1 MNKIRNI
8 SCLLILFFS
17 TELALGQTNNSSI
30 FRFLDIT
37 PSAKSAALGG
47 NHVGLFDANSSL
59 FYLNPAYLTPA
70 SSKNIS
76 ATFVN
81 YLADSRIGFAN
92 GAYDIKN
99 IGTLGIG
106 IRYAGYGDM
115 DELDEN
121 GANIGSF
128 NASDLSLTTGLST
141 MLSEK
146 LSAGAA
152 VDFIHSS
159 YQNYNSSAITASGG
173 IYYLDAESNFS
184 AGLSFRNLGDQI
196 DYYNGFREDIP
207 FDISLG
213 ISKKPENFPFH
224 LHLTLRQLND
234 WDLRVPGES
243 ERPAFGDNLF
253 RHAIFGGEAAF
264 SENFKLRL
272 GYNRLLHEQT
282 KTSDSFDLAGVS
294 LGVGL
299 NIRGVTIDMSRSSY
313 SSIGGIVQI
322 SVSSRIN

>member
-1 MNKIRNI
+1 MNKIHKI
-8 SCLLILFFS
+8 LCLLILFFCS
-17 TELALGQTNNSSI
+17 DIVSAQTNNSSI

-37 PSAKSAALGG
+37 PSAKLAGLGG
-47 NHVGLFDANSSL
+47 NHVGLFEANSSV

-70 SSKNIS
+70 TSKNVS

-92 GAYDIKN
+92 GAYNIKD

-106 IRYAGYGDM
+106 LRYAGYGEL

-121 GANIGSF
+121 GTRLGSF
-128 NASDLSLTTGLST
+128 NASDISLTTGLST
-141 MLSEK
+141 MLNEK

-152 VDFIHSS
+152 VDLIHSS

-173 IYYLDAESNFS
+173 IYYLDKETNFS

-207 FDISLG
+207 FDISAG
-213 ISKKPENFPFH
+213 ISKKPEKFPFH
-224 LHLTLRQLND
+224 LHLTLRQLNN

-243 ERPAFGDNLF
+243 ETPAFLDNLF
-253 RHAIFGGEAAF
+253 RHVIFGGEASF
-264 SENFKLRL
+264 SENFKFRL

-282 KTSDSFDLAGVS
+282 KTNDSFDFGGVS

-299 NIRGVTIDMSRSSY
+299 KIKGINIDMSRSSY
-313 SSIGGIVQI
+313 SSVGGIVQI
-322 SVSSRIN
+322 SISSQLN

>member
-17 TELALGQTNNSSI
+17 SELALGQTNNSSI

-47 NHVGLFDANSSL
+47 NHVGLFDANYSL
-59 FYLNPAYLTPA
+59 FYLNPAYLTPT

-121 GANIGSF
+121 GTNIGSF
-128 NASDLSLTTGLST
+128 NARDLSLTTGLST

-173 IYYLDAESNFS
+173 IYYLDLESNFS

-196 DYYNGFREDIP
+196 DYYNGFREELP
-207 FDISLG
+207 FDVSLG
-213 ISKKPENFPFH
+213 VSKKPENFPFH

-234 WDLRVPGES
+234 WDLRVPGEF
-243 ERPAFGDNLF
+243 EKPAFGDNLF
-253 RHAIFGGEAAF
+253 RHVIFGGEAAF
-264 SENFKLRL
+264 SENFKFRL
-272 GYNRLLHEQT
+272 GYNRMLHEQT

-299 NIRGVTIDMSRSSY
+299 NIRGVAIDISRSSY

-322 SVSSRIN
+322 SVSSQLN

>member
-1 MNKIRNI
+1 MLKIRNI
-8 SCLLILFFS
+8 FCLSLFFFVGS
-17 TELALGQTNNSSI
+17 HAFAQTNNSAI

-37 PSAKSAALGG
+37 PSAKAAAQGG
-47 NHVGLFDANSSL
+47 NHVGLFEANSSV

-70 SSKNIS
+70 SSKNVS

-106 IRYAGYGDM
+106 IRYAGYGDLNEF
-115 DELDEN
+115 DESGNNL
-121 GANIGSF
+121 GSL
-128 NASDLSLTTGLST
+128 NAGDLSLTTGLST

-159 YQNYNSSAITASGG
+159 YHSYNSSAITASGG
-173 IYYLDAESNFS
+173 VYYLDSESNFS

-207 FDISLG
+207 FDISAG

-234 WDLRVPGES
+234 WDLRVAGES
-243 ERPAFGDNLF
+243 EKPAFADNLF
-253 RHAIFGGEAAF
+253 RHVIFGGEAKF
-264 SENFKLRL
+264 NDNFKLRL

-282 KTSDSFDLAGVS
+282 NTSDSFDFAGVS
-294 LGVGL
+294 MGIGL
-299 NIRGVTIDMSRSSY
+299 RVRGIDIDLSRSSY
-313 SSIGGIVQI
+313 SSVGGIVQI
-322 SVSSRIN
+322 SVSSQLN

>member
-8 SCLLILFFS
+8 LCLSILFFS
-17 TELALGQTNNSSI
+17 AQLASAQTSNSAI

-37 PSAKSAALGG
+37 PSAKAAALGG

-59 FYLNPAYLTPA
+59 FYLNPAYLTPS
-70 SSKNIS
+70 SSKNVS

-81 YLADSRIGFAN
+81 YLSDSRIGFAN
-92 GAYDIKN
+92 GAYHIKN

-106 IRYAGYGDM
+106 VRYAGYGDL

-121 GANIGSF
+121 GTSLGSF

-152 VDFIHSS
+152 VDIIHSS
-159 YQNYNSSAITASGG
+159 YHSFNSSAVTASGG
-173 IYYLDAESNFS
+173 VYYFDKESKFS

-207 FDISLG
+207 FDISAG
-213 ISKKPENFPFH
+213 ISKKPENFPFQ
-224 LHLTLRQLND
+224 LYLTLRQLND
-234 WDLRVPGES
+234 WDLRVAGET
-243 ERPAFGDNLF
+243 EKPAFADNLF
-253 RHAIFGGEAAF
+253 RHVIFGGEAAF
-264 SENFKLRL
+264 SDNFKFRL

-282 KTSDSFDLAGVS
+282 KTRDSFDFAGVS

-299 NIRGVTIDMSRSSY
+299 IVRGINIDLSRSSY

-322 SVSSRIN
+322 SIRSQLN